1 MKGAIF
7 TILQD
12 MIEDQMGIDVWQDI
26 ISTSDLP
33 SGGVYTSAQHYD
45 DEEVFVIVGALA
57 EKTGLPAEQL
67 LEAYGEYLFDKLH
80 SSLPSDMRLPES
92 YFDYLE
98 SVHTQIH
105 VEVRKLDANASLP
118 ELALINRSE
127 TAATLEYRSKLK
139 LCYLAIGLLKGS
151 ATFFNENVNVSMP
164 RCMHEGADCCH
175 LNIELATSA

>member
-12 MIEDQMGIDVWQDI
+12 MVEDQMGVEVWQDI
-26 ISTSDLP
+26 ISASDLT

-45 DEEVFVIVGALA
+45 DEEVFIIVGALA
-57 EKTGLPAEQL
+57 EKTGLSAEQL
-67 LEAYGEYLFDKLH
+67 LDAYGEYLFDKLH
-80 SSLPSDMRLPES
+80 SSLPDDMGLPES

-127 TAATLEYRSKLK
+127 KAATLEYRSELK
-139 LCYLAIGLLKGS
+139 LCHLAIGLLKGS
-151 ATFFNENVNVSMP
+151 AAFFNEDVHISMSK
-164 RCMHEGADCCH
+164 CMHAGADCCH
-175 LNIELATSA
+175 LDIQLAGNS

>member
-12 MIEDQMGIDVWQDI
+12 MIEEQMGVDVWQDI
-26 ISTSDLP
+26 VASCELP
-33 SGGVYTSAQHYD
+33 SAGVYTSAQHYD
-45 DEEVFVIVGALA
+45 DEEVFMLVGALS
-57 EKTGLPAEQL
+57 EKTGLSPSAL

-80 SSLPSDMRLPES
+80 SSLPADMNLPTG

-118 ELALINRSE
+118 ELALIRRS
-127 TAATLEYRSKLK
+127 AKSATLEYRSELK
-139 LCYLAIGLLKGS
+139 LCHLAIGLLKGS
-151 ATFFNENVNVSMP
+151 ATFFNQNISISMP
-164 RCMHEGADCCH
+164 QCMHDGAECCH
-175 LNIELATSA
+175 LAIEMSAET